1 MLVGI
6 DCVSS
11 LIVYEADVFAQGGA
25 WLLELWANLDF
36 GEEQD
41 FGKRASCCDSSE
53 AFCGDV
59 SELPL

>member
-1 MLVGI
+1 M
-6 DCVSS
+6 C
-11 LIVYEADVFAQGGA
+11 EADELAQGSA

-36 GEEQD
+36 GEKQD

-53 AFCGDV
+53 TFCGDV